1 MDHGFI
7 SCLPIIVL
15 MVGAM
20 LTKRITEM
28 LALAAFTGAIL
39 LYKGDFLTG
48 FVDVLYETFSSW
60 SLQFV
65 FIILFTFGGLI
76 KLFQT
81 SGAISGFGDILA
93 KYASGPRKPLVL
105 AWILGILMFVDDFLN
120 TLTVC
125 FSLRELTDR
134 NQIPREHLAM
144 QAAVLAAGMASLV
157 PFSSWAGFHIGLISE
172 EGFGF
177 AEYAKAV
184 PFMFFPIISILACL
198 LLDLGVLKKGGALKA
213 AYERISSGGS
223 PIPADENDS
232 AMIQMEM
239 DENVKPTSALN
250 VAVPLLAMI
259 VGTLVFDCDLTYGCI
274 ISIIVQMVMYL
285 AQKIMSPVKY
295 VDDFLDGAKSM
306 FPLMV
311 LVTFAFTLSN
321 INGKLG
327 FFEYMIAKIGG
338 LVPGPLLPAITFLL
352 VALATFATAGYW
364 SMQVISVP
372 IFLPLAVAMGVN
384 PSLIVAAIMSGVSF
398 GCCYCFYS
406 DNVIMTAAG
415 SQVSNFRQTKTST
428 TYVVPCAIISFICY
442 LAVGFIL

>member
-1 MDHGFI
+1 MEYGFI

-39 LYKGDFLTG
+39 LYKGDFMRG
-48 FVDVLYETFSSW
+48 FVEVLYETFSSW

-65 FIILFTFGGLI
+65 FIILFSFGGLI

-81 SGAISGFGDILA
+81 SGAISGFGNILN
-93 KYASGPRKPLVL
+93 KYASGPKKPLVL

-134 NQIPREHLAM
+134 NGIPREHLSM
-144 QAAVLAAGMASLV
+144 QAAILAASMASLV
-157 PFSSWAGFHIGLISE
+157 PFSSWAGFHIGLISD
-172 EGFGF
+172 EGLAFMD
-177 AEYAKAV
+177 YAKAI
-184 PFMFFPIISILACL
+184 PFMFFPIIGVICCL
-198 LLDLGVLKKGGALKA
+198 LVDVNIIKKHGALKA
-213 AYERISSGGS
+213 AYDRVAQGGS
-223 PIPADENDS
+223 PIPHDEGES
-232 AMIQMEM
+232 AMLQMDMEE
-239 DENVKPTSALN
+239 DVAPSSAWNVI
-250 VAVPLLAMI
+250 VPLVAM
-259 VGTLVFDCDLTYGCI
+259 VAGTFIFDFDLTYGCI
-274 ISIIVQMVMYL
+274 ISIIVQMVMYM
-285 AQKIMSPVKY
+285 AQRLMSPKEF

-321 INGKLG
+321 VNGKLG
-327 FFEYMIAKIGG
+327 FFEYMIAKIGAV
-338 LVPGPLLPAITFLL
+338 VPGTLLPAMAFLL

-372 IFLPLAVAMGVN
+372 IFLPLAAALGVN
-384 PSLIVAAIMSGVSF
+384 PSIIVAAIMSGVSF

-406 DNVIMTAAG
+406 DNIIMTAAG
-415 SQVSNFRQTKTST
+415 SEVSNLRQIKTST
-428 TYVVPCAIISFICY
+428 TYVVPCAVLSFICY
-442 LAVGFIL
+442 LIAGFIF